1 MTTFTTDDREEADDY
16 LRKQIRIQ
24 QNEIDRLKGKLV
36 IVEKERD
43 AYHQAYQNLLDS
55 KNFDIDGRC

>member
-1 MTTFTTDDREEADDY
+1 MTTFTTDDREEANDY

>member
-1 MTTFTTDDREEADDY
+1 MTTFITDDREEADDY

-24 QNEIDRLKGKLV
+24 QNEIDRLKGRLM

-43 AYHQAYQNLLDS
+43 AYHQAYQKLLDGD
-55 KNFDIDGRC
+55 KFDIDGRC

>member
-1 MTTFTTDDREEADDY
+1 MTTFTTQDREEEEQY
-16 LRKQIRIQ
+16 LRLQIQIQ
-24 QNEIDRLKGKLV
+24 QQEIDRLKGKLV